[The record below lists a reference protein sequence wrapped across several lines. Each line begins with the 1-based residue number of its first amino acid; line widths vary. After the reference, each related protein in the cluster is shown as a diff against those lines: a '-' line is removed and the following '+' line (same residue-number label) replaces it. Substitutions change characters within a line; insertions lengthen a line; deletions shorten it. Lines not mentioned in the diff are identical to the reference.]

1 MLGRF
6 SCPPTARS
14 SVREVAG
21 ARATTTTTSKSKG
34 SMAGR
39 TGIAVRIQ
47 YVVSAVKPAEPRCEA
62 VGGVSYSIRPCGR
75 MVRPA
80 LPSGQSFMVLYGLA
94 CQCLSAASP
103 AGRITFHCFVYFYMR
118 GKCSLWPLRAVVL
131 ARAAYRAHQ
140 SDKNCPE
147 KKMKIIFKIRNLIF
161 WKMQK

>member
-47 YVVSAVKPAEPRCEA
+47 YVVSAVKPAEPRCEV

-94 CQCLSAASP
+94 CQFLSAASP
-103 AGRITFHCFVYFYMR
+103 AGRITFHCFVYVYMR
-118 GKCSLWPLRAVVL
+118 GKCSLWPLRAVGPGCL
-131 ARAAYRAHQ
+131 Q
-140 SDKNCPE
+140 SPSKRQNCPE
-147 KKMKIIFKIRNLIF
+147 KKMKIIFKIRILIG
-161 WKMQK
+161 WKIQK